1 MEVTGINSVNIIYPN
16 PKVENAVDKD
26 GKEISGKYKRNTNY
40 EAYNNVTFRHLYRW
54 LQAYKLDSILEKDP
68 DEKKEYE

>member
-16 PKVENAVDKD
+16 PKVEKAV
-26 GKEISGKYKRNTNY
+26 GTAGREISRKKKRKTNY
-40 EAYNNVTFRHLYRW
+40 EAFNNVTFRHLYRW